1 MAYSE
6 ELLNRIYDRT
16 DGYCHICGKKLSFV
30 NYGKRGGKGAWQVEH
45 SRPKAKGGTDHPK
58 NLYAAC
64 IICNQ
69 DKWITATR
77 TARSW
82 HDRKKAPLSK
92 ARKQDARTRN
102 TITGAAIG
110 LFLGAQGGLASMISG
125 AVLGGMIGSKAEIEE

>member
-30 NYGKRGGKGAWQVEH
+30 NYGKRGRKGAWQVEH
-45 SRPKAKGGTDHPK
+45 SRPRAKGGTDHPN

-64 IICNQ
+64 ISCNR

-82 HDRKKAPLSK
+82 HGRKKAPLSK
-92 ARKQDARTRN
+92 VRKQEAQARN
-102 TITGAAIG
+102 TLTAAAIG
-110 LFLGAQGGLASMISG
+110 LLLGAPGGPVGMISG
-125 AVLGGMIGSKAEIEE
+125 AALGGAIGSKAEIE